1 MHPLRWS
8 FKAKSRCQQHQH
20 QPPPVHFPPPL
31 PYLPHTHARN
41 EATHHERFS
50 KTVGKSSSLHLPPCT
65 NCATMLTLIN
75 YKTKLMTKHREVVGE
90 GRRGFGIKRLAGVN
104 LKLGISSCLAEGCK
118 PRNERKL
125 YQNFPHPQPLPI
137 SQLKMIPFP
146 CSSPFSCS
154 SFLLRKDTIWL
165 RYAHVTKQSVV
176 ALCLLCYA
184 CCATTLATNFILL
197 IRRVS

>member
-20 QPPPVHFPPPL
+20 QPPPVHFSPPL

-75 YKTKLMTKHREVVGE
+75 YKTKLMTKHREVL
-90 GRRGFGIKRLAGVN
+90 GRGGDGKRRGGGFGIKRLAGVN

-146 CSSPFSCS
+146 CSFPPSPAPHFFSGRTQ
-154 SFLLRKDTIWL
+154 FG
-165 RYAHVTKQSVV
+165 
-176 ALCLLCYA
+176 
-184 CCATTLATNFILL
+184 
-197 IRRVS
+197 

>member
-20 QPPPVHFPPPL
+20 QPPPVHFPPL

-146 CSSPFSCS
+146 CSFPPSPAPHFFSGRTQ
-154 SFLLRKDTIWL
+154 FG
-165 RYAHVTKQSVV
+165 
-176 ALCLLCYA
+176 
-184 CCATTLATNFILL
+184 
-197 IRRVS
+197 